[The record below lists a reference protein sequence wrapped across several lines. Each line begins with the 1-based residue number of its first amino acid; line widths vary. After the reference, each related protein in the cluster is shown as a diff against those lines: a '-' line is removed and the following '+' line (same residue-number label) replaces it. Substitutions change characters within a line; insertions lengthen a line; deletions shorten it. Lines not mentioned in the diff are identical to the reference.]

1 MCNETSV
8 AETHPSNAPSDHVT
22 LSLYGWILWTILS
35 LIFSPLS
42 SKASFTPRAQ
52 VDLTEAV
59 TEQLKEAEMAEW
71 SDLAA
76 AEQTFSTVPSIKSG
90 ELRSGNHEQI

>member
-1 MCNETSV
+1 M
-8 AETHPSNAPSDHVT
+8 
-22 LSLYGWILWTILS
+22 
-35 LIFSPLS
+35 
-42 SKASFTPRAQ
+42 
-52 VDLTEAV
+52 DLAEAV

-76 AEQTFSTVPSIKSG
+76 AEQTFSTVPSINSG

>member
-1 MCNETSV
+1 M
-8 AETHPSNAPSDHVT
+8 T
-22 LSLYGWILWTILS
+22 LSLYVGWILWTSLLI
-35 LIFSPLS
+35 LIFSLLS
-42 SKASFTPRAQ
+42 SKASFTPRAHQ
-52 VDLTEAV
+52 VDLAEAV

-71 SDLAA
+71 SDLAP